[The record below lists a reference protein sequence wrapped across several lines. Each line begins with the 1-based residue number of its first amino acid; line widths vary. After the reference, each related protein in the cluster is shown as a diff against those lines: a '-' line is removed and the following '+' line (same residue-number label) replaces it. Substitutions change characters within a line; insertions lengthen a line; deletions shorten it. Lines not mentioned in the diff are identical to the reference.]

1 MERGK
6 KGRQLKL
13 TNVPRILPLRAR
25 PPPQHNVRRRLAK
38 GTTEPSKPSP
48 MSYVYELKLEYK
60 LRVAS

>member
-1 MERGK
+1 M
-6 KGRQLKL
+6 
-13 TNVPRILPLRAR
+13 PRILSLRAR

>member
-13 TNVPRILPLRAR
+13 TDVPRILPLRAR
-25 PPPQHNVRRRLAK
+25 PQHNVRRRLAK